1 VRPPVVT
8 RRRLVQG
15 GLAIAGTC
23 VLAGC
28 GLLPSDVPQPAR
40 VRRIGTLVAGA
51 TGTPIADPFRR
62 TLRELGYD
70 SSVIEARFAEP
81 RDERFPM
88 LAAELVSIPVDVI
101 VTTTTRTAQAAR
113 GVTST
118 APIVFIAVGDPVGQG
133 FVASL
138 AHPGGNMTGLTS
150 ISPRLNGKRLEL
162 LREAFPDISRVA
174 VVFDVHDADSASE
187 LKSLRAS
194 APALGL
200 HLQPIATVIDEDYD
214 GVAETMKSGRADA
227 LLALGGFAVSN
238 YVASRL
244 LAVAHSARV
253 PAMFSAPKLAEMGGL
268 MAYGPSFDDQA
279 RRAAIYVDR
288 ILRGAKPADLPV
300 EQPSRFDFA
309 INLNAARTLGRTLP
323 QSILAQA
330 TQVIQ

>member
-1 VRPPVVT
+1 MRPPVVT
-8 RRRLVQG
+8 RRRLIRG
-15 GLAIAGTC
+15 GLALAGTC

-28 GLLPSDVPQPAR
+28 GLLPSDVPQPPR
-40 VRRIGTLVAGA
+40 VRRIGTLVAG
-51 TGTPIADPFRR
+51 TFGTPIADPFRR

-70 SSVIEARFAEP
+70 SSAIESRFAEP
-81 RDERFPM
+81 RDERFPA
-88 LAAELVSIPVDVI
+88 LAAELVGLPVDVL
-101 VTTTTRTAQAAR
+101 VATSTRSAQAAR

-118 APIVFIAVGDPVGQG
+118 VPIVFIAVGDPVGQG

-150 ISPRLNGKRLEL
+150 VSPQLNGKRLEL

-187 LKSLRAS
+187 LTSLRAS

-200 HLQPIATVIDEDYD
+200 HLQPIAVIADEDYD
-214 GVAETMKSGRADA
+214 RVAETMVSGRADA
-227 LLALGGFAVSN
+227 MLALGGAAMSN
-238 YVASRL
+238 YTASRL
-244 LAVAHSARV
+244 IALSQRIRL
-253 PAMFSAPKLAEMGGL
+253 PTMFTSRKMVEMGGL
-268 MAYGPSFDDQA
+268 MAYGPDFNDQA

-300 EQPSRFDFA
+300 ERPSRFDFA

-323 QSILAQA
+323 Q
-330 TQVIQ
+330 